1 MRARSNPVNLRPP
14 PGLEGEAGGQA
25 FRNAGRLL
33 SVGQGLIELDVGNR
47 LRICGIEP
55 GGPIETQST
64 DRLRRSWDPNW
75 DPKLP
80 ETGRILGELERTT
93 DPLTP

>member
-1 MRARSNPVNLRPP
+1 MTSCSTCGPCRIERWPRRFGRRGASTVPLAVRLAFEFLVLTTARW
-14 PGLEGEAGGQA
+14 GEVRWAEWA
-25 FRNAGRLL
+25 
-33 SVGQGLIELDVGNR
+33 D
-47 LRICGIEP
+47 
-55 GGPIETQST
+55 T

-80 ETGRILGELERTT
+80 ETGEISAAVKRTT